1 MKSLDNAGADMENK
15 NILLLRHHPMNV
27 YFTNSFYTTQTQ
39 DDLGDYM
46 IFDVTSRVER
56 NKEFMDKHPRF
67 ARELSPFY
75 IGPVESSD
83 GVTAQIFEIFWQCGK
98 VYPCHDDNGRPNAD
112 YFAWRN
118 HFYAMPHWTKDL
130 MRHTCKSIGY
140 EHKDARYF
148 AYFDRERAAYL
159 PLGYVEARKKI
170 YFPEYAKLVY
180 NTDSFQYLKSLVDSG
195 KKIALVDF
203 DACNYNEPCAM
214 RKEHAAY
221 VNKCKKNKVEPTLSE
236 KDFLSITTL
245 KALINASFM
254 KVGHG
259 CVIKAL
265 LQGDIEVVD
274 GEVIDHAGI
283 LV

>member
-1 MKSLDNAGADMENK
+1 MENK

-27 YFTNSFYTTQTQ
+27 HFTNTFYTSQTE
-39 DDLGDYM
+39 DDLSDY
-46 IFDVTSRVER
+46 IIIDVTSRITR
-56 NKEFMDKHPRF
+56 NKEFMEAHPRF

-75 IGPVESSD
+75 VGPVTSAD
-83 GVTAQIFEIFWQCGK
+83 GTKAEIFEILWQCGK
-98 VYPCHDDNGRPNAD
+98 VYPCHDDNGKPNAA
-112 YFAWRN
+112 YFEWRN
-118 HFYAMPHWTKDL
+118 YFYSQTECTKDL

-148 AYFDRERAAYL
+148 AYFDKEIVDYV
-159 PLGYVEARKKI
+159 PLGYVDARKKV
-170 YFPEYAKLVY
+170 YFPEYAKLIY
-180 NTDSFQYLKSLVDSG
+180 NTESFQYLKSLVDSG

-203 DACNYNEPCAM
+203 DACNYNEKCAM
-214 RKEHAAY
+214 QKEYTAY
-221 VNKCKKNKVEPTLSE
+221 INKCKTNKISPTLTE
-236 KDFLSITTL
+236 NDFLNITSL
-245 KALINASFM
+245 KELINAPFM

-274 GEVIDHAGI
+274 GAVVEHSGI